1 MASAKQLAARR
12 KFSAIMKSG
21 GFKKK
26 KSKTK
31 KRIKSTIKV
40 GNTTFKATR
49 NTTTFTKKQL
59 LALKRQRKTNKGVK
73 RRTSVKRSLGLKS
86 ITGSSTIKK
95 VALGIGGGV
104 MATAILSA
112 VMPNSSVAKFAAP
125 AGAFALGGI
134 EGVIGNFALS
144 MLGSRTGSNT
154 NVAPQMEAL

>member
-21 GFKKK
+21 GFKKRK
-26 KSKTK
+26 AKSKSKTK
-31 KRIKSTIKV
+31 TKTRTVTKIRTVIK
-40 GNTTFKATR
+40 
-49 NTTTFTKKQL
+49 
-59 LALKRQRKTNKGVK
+59 RKTNKGKK
-73 RRTSVKRSLGLKS
+73 RGTSVKRNLGLKS

-104 MATAILSA
+104 MATAIISA

>member
-12 KFSAIMKSG
+12 KFAKIMKSG
-21 GFKKK
+21 GFKKRK
-26 KSKTK
+26 SKSKSKTK
-31 KRIKSTIKV
+31 TKTRTVTKIKTVIK
-40 GNTTFKATR
+40 
-49 NTTTFTKKQL
+49 
-59 LALKRQRKTNKGVK
+59 RKTNKGGKK
-73 RRTSVKRSLGLKS
+73 RSSVKRSLGLKS

-154 NVAPQMEAL
+154 NVTPQMEAL

>member
-1 MASAKQLAARR
+1 MASAKQLAARK
-12 KFSAIMKSG
+12 KFAKIMKSG
-21 GFKKK
+21 GFKKR

-31 KRIKSTIKV
+31 TKTKTRTVTKIKTVIK
-40 GNTTFKATR
+40 
-49 NTTTFTKKQL
+49 
-59 LALKRQRKTNKGVK
+59 RKTNKGGKK
-73 RRTSVKRSLGLKS
+73 RSSVKRSLGLKS

-154 NVAPQMEAL
+154 NVAPQLEAL

>member
-21 GFKKK
+21 GFKKRK
-26 KSKTK
+26 AKSKSKTK
-31 KRIKSTIKV
+31 TKTRTVTKIRTVIK
-40 GNTTFKATR
+40 
-49 NTTTFTKKQL
+49 
-59 LALKRQRKTNKGVK
+59 RKTNKGGKK
-73 RRTSVKRSLGLKS
+73 RSSVKRSLGIKS

-104 MATAILSA
+104 MATAIISA

>member
-31 KRIKSTIKV
+31 TKTKTKTVTKIRTVIK
-40 GNTTFKATR
+40 
-49 NTTTFTKKQL
+49 
-59 LALKRQRKTNKGVK
+59 RKTNKGKK
-73 RRTSVKRSLGLKS
+73 RGSSVKRSLGIKS

-104 MATAILSA
+104 MATAIISA

-154 NVAPQMEAL
+154 NVSPIMEAL

>member
-1 MASAKQLAARR
+1 
-12 KFSAIMKSG
+12 MKSG
-21 GFKKK
+21 GFKKRK
-26 KSKTK
+26 SKSKSKTK
-31 KRIKSTIKV
+31 TKTRTVTKIKTVIK
-40 GNTTFKATR
+40 
-49 NTTTFTKKQL
+49 
-59 LALKRQRKTNKGVK
+59 RKTNKGGKK
-73 RRTSVKRSLGLKS
+73 RSSVKRSLGLKS

-154 NVAPQMEAL
+154 NVTPQMEAL

>member
-12 KFSAIMKSG
+12 KFAKIMKSG
-21 GFKKK
+21 GFKKRK
-26 KSKTK
+26 SKSKSKTK
-31 KRIKSTIKV
+31 TKTRTVTKIKTVIK
-40 GNTTFKATR
+40 
-49 NTTTFTKKQL
+49 
-59 LALKRQRKTNKGVK
+59 RKTNKGGKK
-73 RRTSVKRSLGLKS
+73 RSSVKRSLGLKS

-144 MLGSRTGSNT
+144 MLGSRTGSNS
-154 NVAPQMEAL
+154 NVSPVMEAL

>member
-12 KFSAIMKSG
+12 KFAKIMKSG
-21 GFKKK
+21 GFKKRK
-26 KSKTK
+26 SKSKTK
-31 KRIKSTIKV
+31 TKTKTRTVTKIRTVIK
-40 GNTTFKATR
+40 
-49 NTTTFTKKQL
+49 
-59 LALKRQRKTNKGVK
+59 RKTNKGGKK
-73 RRTSVKRSLGLKS
+73 RSSVKRSLGLKS

-154 NVAPQMEAL
+154 NVAPQLEAL

>member
-1 MASAKQLAARR
+1 
-12 KFSAIMKSG
+12 MKSG
-21 GFKKK
+21 GFKKRK
-26 KSKTK
+26 SKSKSKTK
-31 KRIKSTIKV
+31 TKTRTVTKIKTVIK
-40 GNTTFKATR
+40 
-49 NTTTFTKKQL
+49 
-59 LALKRQRKTNKGVK
+59 RKTNKGGKK
-73 RRTSVKRSLGLKS
+73 RSSVKRSLGLKS

>member
-12 KFSAIMKSG
+12 KFAKIMKSG
-21 GFKKK
+21 GFKKRK
-26 KSKTK
+26 SKSKTK
-31 KRIKSTIKV
+31 TKTKTRTVTKIKTVIK
-40 GNTTFKATR
+40 
-49 NTTTFTKKQL
+49 
-59 LALKRQRKTNKGVK
+59 RKTNKGGKK
-73 RRTSVKRSLGLKS
+73 RSSVKRSLGLKS

>member
-12 KFSAIMKSG
+12 KFAKIMKSG
-21 GFKKK
+21 GFKKRKSSIRPKEIAK
-26 KSKTK
+26 KTTV
-31 KRIKSTIKV
+31 KRRKSSTPK
-40 GNTTFKATR
+40 
-49 NTTTFTKKQL
+49 
-59 LALKRQRKTNKGVK
+59 RKTNKAK
-73 RRTSVKRSLGLKS
+73 TRRTSVKRSLGLKS

-104 MATAILSA
+104 MASAILSA

-154 NVAPQMEAL
+154 NVAPQLEAL

>member
-1 MASAKQLAARR
+1 MASAKQLAARK

-31 KRIKSTIKV
+31 TKTKTKTVTKIRTVIK
-40 GNTTFKATR
+40 
-49 NTTTFTKKQL
+49 
-59 LALKRQRKTNKGVK
+59 RKTNKGKK
-73 RRTSVKRSLGLKS
+73 RASNVKRSLGIKS

-104 MATAILSA
+104 MATAIISA
-112 VMPNSSVAKFAAP
+112 VMPQSQVGKFAAP
-125 AGAFALGGI
+125 LGAFALGGL

>member
-21 GFKKK
+21 GFKKRK
-26 KSKTK
+26 AKSKSKTK
-31 KRIKSTIKV
+31 TKTRTVTKIRTVIK
-40 GNTTFKATR
+40 
-49 NTTTFTKKQL
+49 
-59 LALKRQRKTNKGVK
+59 RKTNKGGKK
-73 RRTSVKRSLGLKS
+73 RSSVKRNPLKS

-95 VALGIGGGV
+95 VALGIGGGLL
-104 MATAILSA
+104 ATTILST

-134 EGVIGNFALS
+134 EGVIGQIALS
-144 MLGSRTGSNT
+144 MLGNRTGSNT

>member
-1 MASAKQLAARR
+1 MKREATVKQLAARR

-31 KRIKSTIKV
+31 TKTKTKTVTKTLFLRNRKRI
-40 GNTTFKATR
+40 
-49 NTTTFTKKQL
+49 
-59 LALKRQRKTNKGVK
+59 RKTNKGVK
-73 RRTSVKRSLGLKS
+73 RRSSVKRNLGLKS

-104 MATAILSA
+104 MATAIISA

-144 MLGSRTGSNT
+144 MLGNRTGSNT
-154 NVAPQMEAL
+154 NVAPRMEAL

>member
-31 KRIKSTIKV
+31 TKTKTKTVTKIRTVIK
-40 GNTTFKATR
+40 
-49 NTTTFTKKQL
+49 
-59 LALKRQRKTNKGVK
+59 RKTNKGKK
-73 RRTSVKRSLGLKS
+73 RASSVKRNLGLKS

-104 MATAILSA
+104 MATAIISA

-154 NVAPQMEAL
+154 NVSPIMEAL

>member
-12 KFSAIMKSG
+12 KFAKIMKSG

-31 KRIKSTIKV
+31 SKTKTRTRTVTKIKTVIK
-40 GNTTFKATR
+40 
-49 NTTTFTKKQL
+49 
-59 LALKRQRKTNKGVK
+59 RKTNKGGKK
-73 RRTSVKRSLGLKS
+73 RSSVKRSLGLKS

-154 NVAPQMEAL
+154 NVAPQLEAL

>member
-12 KFSAIMKSG
+12 KFAKIMKSG
-21 GFKKK
+21 GFKKRK
-26 KSKTK
+26 SKSKSKTK
-31 KRIKSTIKV
+31 TKTRTVTKIKTVIK
-40 GNTTFKATR
+40 
-49 NTTTFTKKQL
+49 
-59 LALKRQRKTNKGVK
+59 RKTNKGGKK
-73 RRTSVKRSLGLKS
+73 RSSVKRSLGLKS